1 MKINANSFFLQSRSI
16 SKNNIPFVQN
26 NKYISD
32 VVSYINPNIN
42 IESMYGGNKE
52 ISKEDAILYQYR
64 KDNPLS
70 LFESNSNKNPVYNI
84 SDIPQEYIDNLNNK
98 QIDTWDKYRFQF
110 ALDFDKYG
118 INLSSSVDS
127 LAAAYVTALNHLQ
140 NNFTGS
146 QLDGYISELET
157 MVSDIKKSMAD
168 YFSQNV
174 GGFLEQNGI
183 DGQTEEIYNRIIS
196 EYDKK
201 VKDYNDFIKENND
214 YARLKNTSDEWLMND
229 VAYMSQKLQ
238 KEFNTQNKPK
248 NENENNYNLNE
259 ISIANRLIKEVKNT
273 SMFDSLGNEES
284 IGLEAGISML
294 KTKLFSENIN
304 VSSEFA
310 NMMTDAVKNY
320 IDNEID
326 DENEKILS
334 MYDEEYAVYNKEK
347 DPIYDKSE
355 IYKVVDKMLAVYKE
369 KGDFSDAI
377 WKGIEFAINQNDKK
391 ENPFGKIGRYKDNI
405 YWNRFFDNSDIFT
418 SKYYIYINGADTRTS
433 FTKIKEDWNDF
444 VFEITKSSDGF
455 LKDNNFS
462 IMA

>member
-118 INLSSSVDS
+118 MNLSSSVDS

-157 MVSDIKKSMAD
+157 MV
-168 YFSQNV
+168 F
-174 GGFLEQNGI
+174 
-183 DGQTEEIYNRIIS
+183 
-196 EYDKK
+196 
-201 VKDYNDFIKENND
+201 
-214 YARLKNTSDEWLMND
+214 
-229 VAYMSQKLQ
+229 
-238 KEFNTQNKPK
+238 
-248 NENENNYNLNE
+248 
-259 ISIANRLIKEVKNT
+259 
-273 SMFDSLGNEES
+273 
-284 IGLEAGISML
+284 
-294 KTKLFSENIN
+294 
-304 VSSEFA
+304 
-310 NMMTDAVKNY
+310 
-320 IDNEID
+320 
-326 DENEKILS
+326 
-334 MYDEEYAVYNKEK
+334 
-347 DPIYDKSE
+347 
-355 IYKVVDKMLAVYKE
+355 
-369 KGDFSDAI
+369 
-377 WKGIEFAINQNDKK
+377 
-391 ENPFGKIGRYKDNI
+391 
-405 YWNRFFDNSDIFT
+405 
-418 SKYYIYINGADTRTS
+418 
-433 FTKIKEDWNDF
+433 
-444 VFEITKSSDGF
+444 
-455 LKDNNFS
+455 
-462 IMA
+462 